1 MKTVEKIKIGD
12 FVKRKPNAKKTFTRG
27 EYCKENKKYTLNDY
41 SDISNCIYVKKGTLL
56 VTSEDFQDE
65 E

>member
-1 MKTVEKIKIGD
+1 MKAVEKIKIGE

-27 EYCKENKKYTLNDY
+27 EYCRESKRYILNDY
-41 SDISNCIYVKKGTLL
+41 GDISNSIYVKKGTLL

-65 E
+65 N